1 MISTYLRQAHNV
13 AKGREDEDSLA
24 EELICNTVHKLTG
37 VQAAQ
42 EVLLPLTDGVEPVHS
57 ASHDLRVQLPAPIA
71 RALHP
76 PSMFFHSSFFCGIL
90 GRLLDDCLVFHFVDT
105 VTGGIRLT
113 CANSMQQTVC

>member
-76 PSMFFHSSFFCGIL
+76 PSMFSIPVLLLYFEEIT
-90 GRLLDDCLVFHFVDT
+90 GRLLSISFC
-105 VTGGIRLT
+105 
-113 CANSMQQTVC
+113 